1 MSENAAIKQAIVNI
15 LETLPSDK
23 QMEVQNFV
31 ESLQAKNPIKRTRKS
46 LKGLWADLEID
57 ITDEDIAE
65 VRQEMWGSFPKDMES

>member
-1 MSENAAIKQAIVNI
+1 MSENAAIKKAIVNI

-31 ESLQAKNPIKRTRKS
+31 EFLQAKNPIKRTRKS

>member
-1 MSENAAIKQAIVNI
+1 MYESAAIKQAIVDI

-31 ESLQAKNPIKRTRKS
+31 EFLQSKNPIKRTRKS

-65 VRQEMWGSFPKDMES
+65 VRQEMWGNFPKDMEP